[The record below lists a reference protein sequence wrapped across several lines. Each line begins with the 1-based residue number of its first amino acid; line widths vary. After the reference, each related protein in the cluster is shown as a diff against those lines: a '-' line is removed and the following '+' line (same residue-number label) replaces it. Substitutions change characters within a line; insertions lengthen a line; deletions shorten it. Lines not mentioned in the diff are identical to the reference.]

1 MPKPTAFQTL
11 VEVSTVLALLLGS
24 AAGPASA
31 QQGPINTPEPGVTQ
45 AVAVAARAAAVRVRA
60 SSLQSARSAA
70 DTAQANAQAAAA
82 AASVVDESKQPL
94 AAQCLKSR
102 ENSHNPYSFGC
113 YWTSLRAN
121 TPEAADEFFGGFKVG
136 NAISLSAG
144 NEQSALYTELLS
156 DNLWISSRLGWA
168 RVGLSGQV
176 SANEDSTETTA
187 TQFFQG
193 GGNAVLYAA
202 LPVASYLNYVGTDNP
217 ALVRRIDA
225 YVTTAVG
232 ADVPKMNSATSDPAG
247 NFRAGLN
254 VQGFWSAH
262 AEVFRFFATA
272 NGSYVVGFSNSFYE
286 NLTGDEATGPRAGF
300 LAGSATVGV
309 DLAKVV
315 RAGVRFSGATL
326 HSISQ
331 KPQFTVQLLP
341 KN

>member
-1 MPKPTAFQTL
+1 MD
-11 VEVSTVLALLLGS
+11 
-24 AAGPASA
+24 
-31 QQGPINTPEPGVTQ
+31 TPQ
-45 AVAVAARAAAVRVRA
+45 
-60 SSLQSARSAA
+60 
-70 DTAQANAQAAAA
+70 
-82 AASVVDESKQPL
+82 
-94 AAQCLKSR
+94 
-102 ENSHNPYSFGC
+102 
-113 YWTSLRAN
+113 
-121 TPEAADEFFGGFKVG
+121 AADEFFGGFKVG

-144 NEQSALYTELLS
+144 SEQSALYTELLS
-156 DNLWISSRLGWA
+156 DNLWISSRFGWA

-202 LPVASYLNYVGTDNP
+202 LPVASYLNYVGTDKP
-217 ALVRRIDA
+217 TLIRRVDA

-232 ADVPKMNSATSDPAG
+232 ADIPKMNSATSDPAG

-262 AEVFRFFATA
+262 AEVFRFFVQA

-309 DLAKVV
+309 DLAKIV

-341 KN
+341 KS